1 MENKFR
7 ADPYNF
13 KNKLIEKSDIINIMK
28 KLNINDFNINDISLY
43 QKAMVHKSYCELPE
57 YKDFEHPG
65 DNCLTL
71 QKEAY
76 ETLEFLGDSILGSI
90 VSSYIYERFHII
102 HKQNEGFLTK
112 LKIRLVCGENLC
124 KFSRNINLQKHL
136 IISKHIEEKCSGRDN
151 TNILE
156 DVFESFVGAIYLDND
171 YETVKDFLIKVIETH
186 ADFTEI
192 LLKDNNY
199 KDQISRYFQQNFK
212 IYPKYETTKVDDN
225 FISKILK
232 EDSIIAI
239 GNGNSKKK
247 AEQDVS
253 KKALKHFN
261 VIT

>member
-1 MENKFR
+1 M
-7 ADPYNF
+7 P
-13 KNKLIEKSDIINIMK
+13 
-28 KLNINDFNINDISLY
+28 IS
-43 QKAMVHKSYCELPE
+43 
-57 YKDFEHPG
+57 
-65 DNCLTL
+65 
-71 QKEAY
+71 
-76 ETLEFLGDSILGSI
+76 
-90 VSSYIYERFHII
+90 
-102 HKQNEGFLTK
+102 
-112 LKIRLVCGENLC
+112 
-124 KFSRNINLQKHL
+124 
-136 IISKHIEEKCSGRDN
+136 
-151 TNILE
+151 
-156 DVFESFVGAIYLDND
+156 
-171 YETVKDFLIKVIETH
+171 
-186 ADFTEI
+186 EI